1 MIGPYLIACALLV
14 VAGASKVVRPADTVR
29 ALSQIFPHPRVLRVA
44 VPVVAA
50 AECALGAVA
59 FIRPGL
65 AVAVA
70 VAASFAAFTI
80 VVLAVRR
87 RGGPL
92 STCGCF
98 GTPDTPATWLH
109 AVINA
114 LLALACA
121 GWAVKPPGGSI
132 ASILRAQPWD
142 GVPLVMVV
150 ALGTWLVVL
159 VFTRLAQ
166 LTAVRAALVA
176 RPGSTPQ

>member
-29 ALSQIFPHPRVLRVA
+29 ALGQISPHPRLLRAA
-44 VPVVAA
+44 VPVLAA

-70 VAASFAAFTI
+70 VAASFAAFTV
-80 VVLAVRR
+80 VVLAVRQ

-98 GTPDTPATWLH
+98 GTPDTPATWWH
-109 AVINA
+109 AAING

-121 GWAVKPPGGSI
+121 GWAVKPSGGSI
-132 ASILRAQPWD
+132 GSILRAQPWD
-142 GVPLVMVV
+142 GLPLLV
-150 ALGTWLVVL
+150 AVAIGTWLVVL

-166 LTAVRAALVA
+166 LTAVRAALA
-176 RPGSTPQ
+176 SRPGGTLP